1 MESVW
6 SANTK
11 MPSFESLK
19 KDIQTDV
26 LIIGGGITGIL
37 CAYMLKN
44 SGVNCTVAE
53 ADKICSGT
61 TKNTTAKIT
70 CQHSLIYSKLEK
82 EFGLEYARKYLKA
95 NQQALEKYKKLCE
108 KISCDFEIK
117 DNYVYSVSDEKPL
130 EAEMEALNR
139 LNCNPEL
146 VTSLPLPISTVGAV
160 RLSNQAQFN
169 PLKFTAEI
177 AKDLNIYEN
186 TMIYEIDKHTA
197 KSKNASIKADK
208 IIVASHFPFINSRGL
223 YFMKMYQH
231 RSYVIALENADRLN
245 GMYVDCS
252 KKGYSFRQYGNL
264 LLLGGGAHR
273 TGKKGGGFQQ
283 LLNFKNT
290 HYPMAKVKYRWAAQ
304 DCITLDSSAY
314 IGHYSRST
322 PYIYTATGFNKWGM
336 TASMAAAE
344 ILTDLVTDKKNEFA
358 EIFSPSRTM
367 LRPQLAVNLLET
379 TANLLTPT
387 TKRCPHLGC
396 ALKWNSQEHSWDCP
410 CHGSRFEKEGK
421 LIDNPAMKNAKV

>member
-1 MESVW
+1 
-6 SANTK
+6 
-11 MPSFESLK
+11 
-19 KDIQTDV
+19 
-26 LIIGGGITGIL
+26 
-37 CAYMLKN
+37 
-44 SGVNCTVAE
+44 
-53 ADKICSGT
+53 
-61 TKNTTAKIT
+61 
-70 CQHSLIYSKLEK
+70 
-82 EFGLEYARKYLKA
+82 
-95 NQQALEKYKKLCE
+95 
-108 KISCDFEIK
+108 
-117 DNYVYSVSDEKPL
+117 
-130 EAEMEALNR
+130 
-139 LNCNPEL
+139 
-146 VTSLPLPISTVGAV
+146 
-160 RLSNQAQFN
+160 
-169 PLKFTAEI
+169 
-177 AKDLNIYEN
+177 
-186 TMIYEIDKHTA
+186 
-197 KSKNASIKADK
+197 
-208 IIVASHFPFINSRGL
+208 
-223 YFMKMYQH
+223 MKMYQH
-231 RSYVIALENADRLN
+231 RSYVLALENADRLN

-387 TKRCPHLGC
+387 TKR
-396 ALKWNSQEHSWDCP
+396 AWSKS
-410 CHGSRFEKEGK
+410 KEYEYCQGRQQ
-421 LIDNPAMKNAKV
+421 